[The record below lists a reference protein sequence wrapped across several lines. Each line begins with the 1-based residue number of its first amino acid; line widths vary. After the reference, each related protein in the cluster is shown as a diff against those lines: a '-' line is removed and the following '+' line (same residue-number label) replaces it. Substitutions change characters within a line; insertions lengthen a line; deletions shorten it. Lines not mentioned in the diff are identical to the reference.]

1 MEALLF
7 WNLRAAIYLLIFAV
21 AYLLVLRRNAS
32 ASFNRFYILISS
44 LLALLLPLLPT
55 NFVEI
60 NAYAVFYT
68 VNLPEILIDS
78 ANNSVADIE
87 QQNSFS
93 INLLVV
99 FALISLGFVLQF
111 VVRLLV
117 IGFLIWRGKSFE
129 NQGMI
134 LVTLKSDKVPFS
146 FFKWLFVSDHLLND
160 QRFDAVLAHEKAHAK
175 R

>member
-1 MEALLF
+1 METLLY

-32 ASFNRFYILISS
+32 AGFNRFYILTSS

-55 NFVEI
+55 NFLEI
-60 NAYAVFYT
+60 NAYAVFPS
-68 VNLPEILIDS
+68 VKLPEILIDS
-78 ANNSVADIE
+78 ANISVANID

-111 VVRLLV
+111 IVRLLV
-117 IGFLIWRGKSFE
+117 IGLLI
-129 NQGMI
+129 
-134 LVTLKSDKVPFS
+134 
-146 FFKWLFVSDHLLND
+146 
-160 QRFDAVLAHEKAHAK
+160 
-175 R
+175 